1 MGYNYLSLGASFIRS
16 FLFNIRYLGLKKG
29 IKIPV
34 FIAWNC
40 KTNIAPNTIE
50 VPEQVYFGMVKI
62 GVNLGHFNRGNY
74 EECFLKVGKEGRLIF
89 KGKCNIA
96 VGSAINI
103 SKGKVSIG
111 DSVSTNDRFTLSS
124 EKAIT
129 IEDGVLFGWNCT
141 IIDGDGHSLINNKG
155 EIVNEAKEVII
166 GNECW
171 IASDSKIMK
180 GVCLAD
186 YTTVAMGSI
195 VTKSITEKNTI
206 LAGNPAKIVKRNVR
220 WVGRRGEN
228 GF

>member
-16 FLFNIRYLGLKKG
+16 LIFNINQFGLKKG
-29 IKIPV
+29 IKIPI

-40 KTNIAPNTIE
+40 KIDIAPNTIE
-50 VPEQVYFGMVKI
+50 IPEKVYFGMVKI
-62 GVNLGHFNRGNY
+62 GVNLGHFNRGNN
-74 EECFLKVGKEGRLIF
+74 EDCFFKIEKEGRLIF

-111 DSVSTNDRFTLSS
+111 NSVSTNDRFTLSS

-129 IEDGVLFGWNCT
+129 IEDEVLLGWNCT
-141 IIDGDGHSLINNKG
+141 IIDGDGHCLINNKN
-155 EIVNEAKEVII
+155 EIVNKSKEIII

-180 GVCLAD
+180 GVSLAD
-186 YTTVAMGSI
+186 HTTVAMGSV
-195 VTKSITEKNTI
+195 VTKSVTEKNTI
-206 LAGNPAKIVKRNVR
+206 LAGNPAKIVKRDVR
-220 WVGRRGEN
+220 WVGRSREN
-228 GF
+228 VL